1 MALLRAQRASLW
13 SVLLLASAATPQQ
26 PPSMA
31 SGGSPGGAAVA
42 LRPCGE
48 ANATGWQTW
57 TIGDANNQG
66 PIGLAGADLWLAL
79 APGSPPTVPQPRVVL
94 SRNRSAAL
102 SFDFLPAG
110 HGQRGT
116 EAWIRTTGHNK
127 WPLGLCLDDFSS
139 APHHPTTLPV
149 GGIFLGGCDVMNGA
163 ETWVALGAEHWST
176 RHKPHWLVCG
186 STADEQCLTA
196 LTDRSGGT

>member
-1 MALLRAQRASLW
+1 MGSRLRGFCVAA
-13 SVLLLASAATPQQ
+13 LASAASVTPAADQQ
-26 PPSMA
+26 MA
-31 SGGSPGGAAVA
+31 SSATVQ

-48 ANATGWQTW
+48 VNATGRQNW
-57 TIGDANNQG
+57 TVGDGNNHG

-79 APGSPPTVPQPRVVL
+79 APGSLPTCMQPVVVL
-94 SRNRSAAL
+94 SRNRSDAL

-110 HGQRGT
+110 HGQLGT
-116 EAWIRTTGHNK
+116 EAWIRTTGHNS

-139 APHHPTTLPV
+139 APHHPVGLKV

-176 RHKPHWLVCG
+176 RHKPKWLVSG
-186 STADEQCLTA
+186 SANHEQCLTA
-196 LTDRSGGT
+196 VTSSRRVWPE